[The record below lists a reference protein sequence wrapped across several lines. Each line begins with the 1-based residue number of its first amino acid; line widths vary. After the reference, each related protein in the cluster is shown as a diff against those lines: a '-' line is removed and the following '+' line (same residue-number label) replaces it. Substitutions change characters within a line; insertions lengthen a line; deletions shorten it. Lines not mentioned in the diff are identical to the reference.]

1 MKVIDLTHFV
11 EEEMTVYCEEESA
24 NIKPLYKVEEC
35 GFNVLTVE
43 LSTHTGTHIDSARH
57 IFKDGATIDDFDL
70 NKFIGDAYI
79 IDCTNMQEITL
90 ETILKHKK
98 QIEGVDYLILKTG
111 WEDKWYTEAYLEGY
125 PILSDEA
132 CEFLSNIE
140 TLSGIGLDCISVD
153 SRGKDVKN
161 HRILLSKG
169 KMLIENLCNVKDL
182 NEKCKIIIAPLKVRN
197 ANGAPTRVYALEE

>member
-1 MKVIDLTHFV
+1 MKIIDLTHFV

-24 NIKPLYKVEEC
+24 RIKPLYKVEDC

-43 LSTHTGTHIDSARH
+43 LSTHTGTHIDSANH
-57 IFKDGATIDDFDL
+57 IFKDGANIDDFDL
-70 NKFIGDAYI
+70 NKFIGNAYI
-79 IDCTNMQEITL
+79 IDCTDMQEITL
-90 ETILKHKK
+90 ETILNHKEE
-98 QIEGVDYLILKTG
+98 IENTDYLILKTG
-111 WEDKWYTEAYLEGY
+111 WEDKWYTYEYLEGY

-153 SRGKDVKN
+153 SRGRDVKN
-161 HRILLSKG
+161 HRTLLSKG
-169 KMLIENLCNVKDL
+169 KMLIENLCDVKDL

-197 ANGAPTRVYALEE
+197 ADGAPARVYAVEE

>member
-1 MKVIDLTHFV
+1 MKIIDLTHFV

-24 NIKPLYKVEEC
+24 RIKPLYKVEDC

-43 LSTHTGTHIDSARH
+43 LSTHTGTHIDSANH
-57 IFKDGATIDDFDL
+57 IFKDGANIDDFDL
-70 NKFIGDAYI
+70 NKFIGNAYI
-79 IDCTNMQEITL
+79 IDCTDMQEITL
-90 ETILKHKK
+90 ETILKHKEE
-98 QIEGVDYLILKTG
+98 IENTDYLILKTG
-111 WEDKWYTEAYLEGY
+111 WEDKWYTYEYLEGY

-161 HRILLSKG
+161 HRTLLSKG

-197 ANGAPTRVYALEE
+197 ADGAPARVYAVEE